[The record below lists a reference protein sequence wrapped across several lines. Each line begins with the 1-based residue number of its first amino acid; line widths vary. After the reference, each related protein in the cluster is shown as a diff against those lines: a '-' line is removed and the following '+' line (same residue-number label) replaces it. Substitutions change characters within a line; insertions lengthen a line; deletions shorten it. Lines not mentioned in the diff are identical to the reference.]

1 MPFVFFGGGGFRI
14 FLHNISAVGSG
25 TTGVTIVGICGRIAS
40 AFGISLKNGH
50 DIGRLISYIYFII
63 VVFYCYDRKESWRSI
78 TLLTSLMIIFVPA
91 SGTYCLIYCVIPF
104 ICFLN
109 EMIKEKESNWID
121 YIYSVLFV
129 LIFAAYPIR
138 GLGSSGML
146 YIAFYLLIAVLLI
159 EQGVQLLKKSRIY
172 FKFIDNYM
180 GKGRN

>member
-1 MPFVFFGGGGFRI
+1 M
-14 FLHNISAVGSG
+14 
-25 TTGVTIVGICGRIAS
+25 
-40 AFGISLKNGH
+40 
-50 DIGRLISYIYFII
+50 ISYIYFII
-63 VVFYCYDRKESWRSI
+63 VVFYCCYKKESWRSI

-109 EMIKEKESNWID
+109 EMIKEKESKWID

-138 GLGSSGML
+138 VLGSSGML

-159 EQGVQLLKKSRIY
+159 EQGVQLIMKVRDMFGNRRLTL
-172 FKFIDNYM
+172 
-180 GKGRN
+180 